1 MVTLKVKK
9 SFPNHG
15 RFFIWIRTFL
25 KYVAI
30 FPGFF
35 QFGWSMTLTGFRHPN
50 RQAKY
55 LYIKLQTLFVC
66 PIITQGPIC
75 LKFWLRNLVGS
86 RECCD
91 FGFEILS
98 WVVLL
103 LYEKTAKIVIYD
115 KARVGSNLEYLVGI
129 SRIPTYST
137 NCLWEITETFKL
149 GLASITTNT

>member
-1 MVTLKVKK
+1 ML
-9 SFPNHG
+9 P
-15 RFFIWIRTFL
+15 
-25 KYVAI
+25 
-30 FPGFF
+30 FF
-35 QFGWSMTLTGFRHPN
+35 QFFFSIWMVHGNLSWGHDRSHTKFKGSSGSAVLTFTGFRHPN